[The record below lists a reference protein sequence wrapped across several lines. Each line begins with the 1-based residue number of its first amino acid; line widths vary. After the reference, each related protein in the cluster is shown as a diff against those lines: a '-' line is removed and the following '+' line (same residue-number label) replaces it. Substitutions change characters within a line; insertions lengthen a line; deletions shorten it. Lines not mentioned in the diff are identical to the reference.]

1 MNFKFQILDTLYFEY
16 YNNNHYTFAYNQSI
30 PDSVLYCSRR
40 RYRWGWYI
48 FEFLVDSYTTG
59 VLSTSLFKIFL
70 LHLEIQYLAL
80 HFLGFY
86 DYFLNKC
93 FFCKFQL
100 LGTLNLVPGS
110 WFYTLLSQALLQMML
125 IYFWISWRQ
134 SGNWDFTYL
143 FLQGFPPPFRN
154 FSWEPYLY
162 SLNKYCIVSSRY
174 WAYSNSNSVT
184 DGTEIVFNFLVTVL
198 KLGFFVPLSSG
209 FSYSF

>member
-59 VLSTSLFKIFL
+59 VLSTSLLKIFL

-93 FFCKFQL
+93 FFCKFQI
-100 LGTLNLVPGS
+100 LGTLKLVPGS
-110 WFYTLLSQALLQMML
+110 WLQLVPDSTLYCLRRYYRWCWYIFEFLGDSLATGILRTSFCRVFLLLLEIFLGSHIFILWINIALWVPDIEHTPFQIVLQMVL
-125 IYFWISWRQ
+125 I
-134 SGNWDFTYL
+134 
-143 FLQGFPPPFRN
+143 
-154 FSWEPYLY
+154 
-162 SLNKYCIVSSRY
+162 
-174 WAYSNSNSVT
+174 
-184 DGTEIVFNFLVTVL
+184 
-198 KLGFFVPLSSG
+198 
-209 FSYSF
+209 